1 MAETADM
8 ADAQEVNLRPDADN
22 PQPANLTWPQDWKTR
37 FDRPSDDLVVIGDS
51 SVADPDVFFTNMKP
65 GWHITSKRP
74 AGIYWN
80 PNSTASGD
88 YSVSSNI
95 FLFDPGTRNEAFG
108 LFVGGS
114 DLNGESQSYLYFL
127 IRKTGEYLVKVR
139 KGEETENVVGW
150 TANEVIVPMQAH
162 FLALQG
168 LSKLFETVQLIRN
181 GFNSELTVTG
191 MVLCMH
197 DKQTILAGEV
207 VNDLNSFLDASKDS
221 DVPWNKAIIFNPP
234 IRRNIKLA
242 ESPSFGKTIFEYAP
256 TCPGS
261 RDYQKLA
268 ESVIDHTKMP
278 D

>member
-1 MAETADM
+1 MKSLFPLLLSLVVLSACASQENDSTMAETADM

-127 IRKTGEYLVKVR
+127 IRKTGEDLVKGR

-150 TANEVIVPMQAH
+150 TANEVIVPWTDESETNIANV
-162 FLALQG
+162 LAIETMGTMITFSVNGTEVHSMEKGDLPTDGIVGFRVNHG
-168 LSKLFETVQLIRN
+168 LNLHISSLDVVEA
-181 GFNSELTVTG
+181 
-191 MVLCMH
+191 
-197 DKQTILAGEV
+197 AG
-207 VNDLNSFLDASKDS
+207 
-221 DVPWNKAIIFNPP
+221 
-234 IRRNIKLA
+234 
-242 ESPSFGKTIFEYAP
+242 
-256 TCPGS
+256 
-261 RDYQKLA
+261 
-268 ESVIDHTKMP
+268 
-278 D
+278 

>member
-1 MAETADM
+1 
-8 ADAQEVNLRPDADN
+8 
-22 PQPANLTWPQDWKTR
+22 
-37 FDRPSDDLVVIGDS
+37 
-51 SVADPDVFFTNMKP
+51 MKP

-150 TANEVIVPMQAH
+150 TANEVIVPWTDESETNIANV
-162 FLALQG
+162 LAIETMGTMITFSVNGTEVHSMEKGDLPTDGIVGFRVNHG
-168 LSKLFETVQLIRN
+168 LNLHISSLDVVEA
-181 GFNSELTVTG
+181 
-191 MVLCMH
+191 
-197 DKQTILAGEV
+197 AG
-207 VNDLNSFLDASKDS
+207 
-221 DVPWNKAIIFNPP
+221 
-234 IRRNIKLA
+234 
-242 ESPSFGKTIFEYAP
+242 
-256 TCPGS
+256 
-261 RDYQKLA
+261 
-268 ESVIDHTKMP
+268 
-278 D
+278 